1 MMRAGVGRDNQ
12 RVGRENHWVD
22 ATEMMDHT
30 SPDGYAFD
38 GYLAGLEGNWFEED
52 SLLRGWLGR
61 SRLDGATL
69 DWVRGFG
76 AAASGPFRARADVV
90 ERRENL
96 PFVAERGPYNRNAVK
111 VVLPSATWQSLA
123 EIHGSGL
130 WKANLDERARY
141 AVVYLLNQNGEAG
154 VTCST
159 ACTDGLVRALRS
171 HGSDHRSREVLERLE
186 KADTDRW
193 IHGAQ
198 FVTEI
203 QGGSDAATNAVRAE
217 PTTDGLWTLSGQKW
231 FCSNCTADYWLVT
244 ARVAGA
250 SAGHRGIALFCV
262 PRLWE
267 AEPNGHR
274 ILRLKDKLGTR
285 ALPTAELDLEQ
296 AIGWPVGAL
305 DSGLKNI
312 VATVLVTSR
321 IHNIVAAAAFARRAS
336 REAHAYADFRHAFG
350 RRLCEHP
357 LVAASLRSIS
367 ENADRTAA
375 GALATVDAW
384 IASLERPDDD
394 DRALWARVL
403 VSVSK
408 AVVTRRAPSHV
419 YEAMMVFGG
428 NGIDERFCALPRL
441 WRDSAILETWEG
453 PYTLLFMQALGDL
466 LKFGV
471 KGRERSF
478 LEFGLGDQ
486 LAADDARDLADVL
499 AAPDETES
507 ALLWSE
513 LAPKLYARFEQRA
526 LSDLLEGR

>member
-1 MMRAGVGRDNQ
+1 MPGGIAGVDAR
-12 RVGRENHWVD
+12 VD
-22 ATEMMDHT
+22 AWVMPGLIARGMMDHT
-30 SPDGYAFD
+30 SPVGYAFD
-38 GYLAGLEGNWFEED
+38 GYLAALEGNWFEED
-52 SLLRGWLGR
+52 PLLQAWLAR
-61 SRLDGATL
+61 SPVDDATL
-69 DWVRGFG
+69 DWLRGFG
-76 AAASGPFRARADVV
+76 AAAAGRLRARADAV

-96 PFVAERGPYNRNAVK
+96 PFVAERSPYNREAAE
-111 VVLPSATWQSLA
+111 VVLPAATRQSLS
-123 EIHGSGL
+123 EIHGSGI
-130 WKANLDERARY
+130 WKPSLDERARY
-141 AVVYLLNQNGEAG
+141 AAVYLLNQNGEAG

-159 ACTDGLVRALRS
+159 ACTDGLVRALRG
-171 HGSDHRSREVLERLE
+171 HGSDPRSREVLARLE
-186 KADTDRW
+186 QADTDQW

-217 PTTDGLWTLSGQKW
+217 PGNDGLWALSGQKW

-244 ARVAGA
+244 GRVAGGP
-250 SAGHRGIALFCV
+250 AGHRGIALFCV

-267 AEPNGHR
+267 GARNGHR

-285 ALPTAELDLEQ
+285 ALPTAEFDLER
-296 AIGWPVGAL
+296 AIGWPLGAL

-336 REAHAYADFRHAFG
+336 REAHAYANFRHAFG
-350 RRLCEHP
+350 RKLCEQP
-357 LVAASLRSIS
+357 LLAASLRSIS
-367 ENADRTAA
+367 ETADCTAA

-384 IASLERPDDD
+384 LASLERPDDD

-408 AVVTRRAPSHV
+408 AIVTRRAPGHV

-428 NGIDERFCALPRL
+428 NGIEERFCALPRL
-441 WRDSAILETWEG
+441 WRDAAILETWEG
-453 PYTLLFMQALGDL
+453 PYTLLLMQALGDL

-478 LEFGLGDQ
+478 LEFSLGDQ
-486 LAADDARDLADVL
+486 LADDDARELADVL
-499 AAPDETES
+499 AAPNESES
-507 ALLWSE
+507 ALRWGE
-513 LAPKLYARFEQRA
+513 LAPRLYARFEQRA
-526 LSDLLEGR
+526 LTDLLEGR

>member
-1 MMRAGVGRDNQ
+1 
-12 RVGRENHWVD
+12 
-22 ATEMMDHT
+22 MDHT
-30 SPDGYAFD
+30 SPTGYAFD
-38 GYLAGLEGNWFEED
+38 GYLAGLEGNWLEED
-52 SLLRGWLGR
+52 SLLRSWLGR
-61 SRLDGATL
+61 SRLDEAAL

-76 AAASGPFRARADVV
+76 AAAAGRFRARAEVV

-96 PFVAERGPYNRNAVK
+96 PFVAERGPYNRAAAE
-111 VVLPSATWQSLA
+111 VVLPSETWRSLA

-130 WKANLDERARY
+130 WKADLDERARY
-141 AVVYLLNQNGEAG
+141 AVIYLLNQNGEAG

-159 ACTDGLVRALRS
+159 ACTDGLLRALRA
-171 HGSDHRSREVLERLE
+171 HGSDRRSREVLERME
-186 KADTDRW
+186 KADPDRW

-203 QGGSDAATNAVRAE
+203 QGGSDAATNAVCAE

-244 ARVAGA
+244 ARAAGGP
-250 SAGHRGIALFCV
+250 AGHRGIALFCV

-267 AEPNGHR
+267 GERNGHR

-285 ALPTAELDLEQ
+285 ALPTAELDLEG

-312 VATVLVTSR
+312 VSTVLVTSR
-321 IHNIVAAAAFARRAS
+321 IHNIVSAAAFTRRAS
-336 REAHAYADFRHAFG
+336 REAHAYASFRHAFG

-357 LVAASLRSIS
+357 LLAASLRHLA
-367 ENADRTAA
+367 EAADRTAA
-375 GALATVDAW
+375 GAFATTDAW
-384 IASLERPDDD
+384 IASLERPDDA

-408 AVVTRRAPSHV
+408 AVVTRRTPGHV

-453 PYTLLFMQALGDL
+453 PYTLLLMQALNDL
-466 LKFGV
+466 VKFGV

-478 LEFGLGDQ
+478 LEFGLGDH
-486 LAADDARDLADVL
+486 LARDDARDLADVL
-499 AAPDETES
+499 AASDEAES
-507 ALLWSE
+507 ALLWGE

-526 LSDLLEGR
+526 LSDLLERR